1 MFKNPLADLKTT
13 APIRSSD
20 RRRLKQGIADKFQ
33 LSPEDAELLVPDGLK
48 SVKFKSHQG
57 KPGVAYLSQDGD
69 PLWFTLG
76 KGSQDLVP
84 TVYTLWK
91 KYDLLP
97 TITTPEPVIP
107 RIQDGAD
114 LMIPDVV
121 SWPSPLGPNELVSIS
136 KYIRPE
142 DKRSPPF
149 AVGRAEV
156 GVDSVKLGEKDA
168 KGKAVIVWHAWKD
181 GLWNIGSGGEMP
193 PDVEVEVDSPACA
206 DQVSGKEDSLSP
218 PPPSSETQSP
228 EVDAVA
234 KAQELESELS
244 ELVQPSLAPDEITEI
259 LRTSLLLSL
268 ATPPPSSSFPMLST
282 TFYTSHILPYRPA
295 HLVTSFAT
303 VDVKHSSAKSLS
315 AFLKSMEKAGLLTL
329 KSQRGDIVVTGVNGA
344 HPDVKV
350 VGMEYKTMKEVEEND
365 KKRRERENEEMKKRG
380 EKVVEIREYYQP
392 FGQTLPWFKE
402 AGQEASTLIL
412 LADLQILLNAY
423 ITSHNLAN
431 AYEKQFVNVSEDPVL
446 LSAIT
451 DPIPSKPKPREEGD
465 RTADLEFLKR
475 EDIMK
480 RLVKRMQACHEICVN
495 GKAGEVKEGVLLP
508 VTVRRKAKHGRT
520 KGITTVTG
528 LEPFAEVVGSVED
541 VAEEVRKSGFGAS
554 VAPLTKDSSAFKILM
569 QGNQTKVVVDL
580 LTAKGLPRKWIE
592 GVGPTK

>member
-1 MFKNPLADLKTT
+1 MFKKPLGDLKTS
-13 APIRSSD
+13 APLRSSD
-20 RRRLKQGIADKFQ
+20 RRRLKQRIADKFQ

-48 SVKFKSHQG
+48 SVKFESHQG

-114 LMIPDVV
+114 LMIPGVV
-121 SWPSPLGPNELVSIS
+121 SWPSPLAPNELVSIS
-136 KYIRPE
+136 KYLRPE
-142 DKRSPPF
+142 HKRSPPF
-149 AVGRAEV
+149 AVGRTEA
-156 GVDSVKLGEKDA
+156 GVDHVKLGEEGA

-193 PDVEVEVDSPACA
+193 PDVEVEVDSASSA
-206 DQVSGKEDSLSP
+206 DQVSGEGGPSSP
-218 PPPSSETQSP
+218 LPPASETQSP
-228 EVDAVA
+228 EVNAVA
-234 KAQELESELS
+234 KAQEPEPELS
-244 ELVQPSLAPDEITEI
+244 EPVQPSLAPDEITEI

-295 HLVTSFAT
+295 YMATSST
-303 VDVKHSSAKSLS
+303 PVDIKHSSAKSLS

-329 KSQRGDIVVTGVNGA
+329 KSQKGDIVVTGVNGA
-344 HPDVKV
+344 HPDVESVRK
-350 VGMEYKTMKEVEEND
+350 GYKTIKEVEEND
-365 KKRRERENEEMKKRG
+365 KKRREREIEEGKNRS
-380 EKVVEIREYYQP
+380 EKDVDIREYYKP

-402 AGQEASTLIL
+402 AGQEASTLFL
-412 LADLQILLNAY
+412 LADLRIFLNAY
-423 ITSHNLAN
+423 ITSHNLVN
-431 AYEKQFVNVSEDPVL
+431 AHQQQFINVSEDPVL

-451 DPIPSKPKPREEGD
+451 GPLPGKPKPREEGNSP
-465 RTADLEFLKR
+465 ADTDFLKR

-480 RLVKRMQACHEICVN
+480 RLVERMQAWHEIRVD
-495 GKAGEVKEGVLLP
+495 GKSGVVKKGVLPP
-508 VTVRRKAKHGRT
+508 VTLTMKSRQNKRKT
-520 KGITTVTG
+520 VTIVTG
-528 LEPFAEVVGSVED
+528 LEPFAEVVGSAED

-554 VAPLTKDSSAFKILM
+554 VAPLPNKPSVFEILV
-569 QGNQTKVVVDL
+569 QGKQTKVVVDL
-580 LTAKGLPRKWIE
+580 LTAKGLPKKWIE
-592 GVGPTK
+592 VVDLTK